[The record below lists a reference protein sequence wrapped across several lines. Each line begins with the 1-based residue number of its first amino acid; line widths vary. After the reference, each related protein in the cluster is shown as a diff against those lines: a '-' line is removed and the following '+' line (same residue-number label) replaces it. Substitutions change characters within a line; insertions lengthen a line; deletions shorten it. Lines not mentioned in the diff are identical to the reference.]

1 MVLGL
6 LWTTLSTSTL
16 AAGPKP
22 LSEFDRSV
30 ERLKTA
36 AYPSQIGALRRIW
49 SQWDRV
55 DPTRVEQL
63 LEQARKSPKLAPQAQ
78 AYAGLLAAFARTRRG
93 DFVDAQRRIH
103 ALGYVDEWLIV
114 GPFDNE
120 GKTGIT
126 HDFAPEL
133 EFAEPIVFGH
143 AYQGKERPVRW
154 RSVNKAAF
162 PYGWVD
168 LGSLLRPQK
177 KICAFASTFVR
188 STVKPEQKRDAS
200 LWVGTSGAFELFVNG
215 KVVLTDAA
223 YRGHDVDRFG
233 TSIEL
238 LPGYNDVTL
247 KLCVDEQ
254 SPMLSLRLA
263 DAQGRPSPT
272 LEATNDPKAS
282 EAARQL
288 IKRLLSPPVSVGK
301 DSTKPGTKRDAATAS
316 ATSSS
321 STASERTATL
331 PPDATNQPKT
341 KHTTLGPIAEFEKAI
356 ADKNVSPDTLADY
369 AEYLLLTDG
378 DDPTTHKAR
387 DLSIQAAEKSGKLEH
402 LLLAA
407 ALGEDKN
414 QRTRWVEKAE
424 ALTQST
430 GTEDYRVL
438 LVRAALERKGPNP
451 SDAFVTY
458 GKVLR
463 IDPDNIEAVVQR
475 AELYAAV
482 GLPRTA
488 LETLDEALERNP
500 ASVRLLG
507 AKAERLR
514 ELGRVTE
521 AMETERRYAN
531 LRFDDGAWLGHMIDL
546 SLARHDAK
554 AAEFWVERVRAM
566 SPHTPWALS
575 LAARTYENVGAF
587 DKAAVS
593 YERALELSP
602 EDTGVLRKYADLQGT
617 LGKQREQLALL
628 RRVVELMPQDKETR
642 DYIEHLEP
650 KRDASDERYAWSSEQ
665 YLPLRFAPS
674 HGENRRTLRDL
685 TVTTVFPNGL
695 SSSFRQ
701 IVFQPMTDAAAAMS
715 RQYAF
720 QYESDRQI
728 VQLRGAKVYRANG
741 QIDEAV
747 ESGEGA
753 ANDPSM
759 SMYTSAR
766 NFYVQFPRLDPKD
779 VVELR
784 YRVEDVVPR
793 NEYADYFGDVAYLQS
808 DEPVAN
814 AEYVLVTPKSRKLFF
829 DTNLGSLVAHET
841 TDTETQRIDRFFAK
855 ALPALDPEPKMP
867 PFTELTGFVH
877 ASTFDSWKTMGHWYW
892 GFIQDQF
899 DLDEETRRLA
909 RRITE
914 NSKTD
919 LDKVKAIYG
928 WVVKNTRYVALEFG
942 IYGYKPYRAVQT
954 VARGWGDCKD
964 KATAIVT
971 LLRAVG
977 IDSTIVILRTQ
988 IHGDFHSSIASLAV
1002 FDHAI
1007 AYVPS
1012 LDLYLDGTAEGTGIR
1027 ELPIMDRGA
1036 LALRVNNG
1044 QSELVRL
1051 PEQGKVPDA
1060 IQRNVVVQLEP
1071 NGSGTL
1077 ELHATATGAVAPE
1090 WRNSYE
1096 AAATQRER
1104 VTVELGREFPGLQLL
1119 PGATGFSAEGLDDTE
1134 KDVSIDARGKAAE
1147 LGRREGDSLSLTVTP
1162 SIRLLTTVGTLSE
1175 RRHPLRLLGIPSY
1188 DDTFTVRL
1196 PPGFVKLSGPENA
1209 QGDSPFGSY
1218 SVEVEALAGKI
1229 TVHTK
1234 LALKKT
1240 RIMPNEYSSFRQF
1253 CTEVDSAIGKRMV
1266 VGRP

>member
-1 MVLGL
+1 MRLGL
-6 LWTTLSTSTL
+6 LWTLLSGSAL
-16 AAGPKP
+16 AAGPKQ
-22 LSEFDRSV
+22 LSEFERSV

-36 AYPSQIGALRRIW
+36 TYPSQIGALRRIW

-55 DPTRVEQL
+55 DPTRIEQL
-63 LEQARKSPKLAPQAQ
+63 LEQARVSPKLEPQAQ
-78 AYAGLLAAFARTRRG
+78 VYAGLLAAFARTRRG
-93 DFVDAQRRIH
+93 DFTDAKRRVQ
-103 ALGYVDEWLIV
+103 ALGFVDEWLVV

-120 GKTGIT
+120 GKAGQSR
-126 HDFAPEL
+126 DFAPEL
-133 EFAEPIVFGH
+133 EFAEPIVFGR

-154 RSVNKAAF
+154 RSVDKAAF
-162 PYGWVD
+162 PYGFLD

-177 KICAFASTFVR
+177 KVCAFATTFVR
-188 STVKPEQKRDAS
+188 STVKPEAARSAS
-200 LWVGTSGAFELFVNG
+200 LWIGTSGAFELFLNG
-215 KVVLTDAA
+215 EVVLSDAA

-233 TSIEL
+233 TLVHL
-238 LPGYNDVTL
+238 LPGYNDVTV

-254 SPMLSLRLA
+254 SPMVSLRLG
-263 DAQGRPSPT
+263 DAQGRPTKT

-282 EAARQL
+282 EAARQQL
-288 IKRLLSPPVSVGK
+288 GNLRK
-301 DSTKPGTKRDAATAS
+301 
-316 ATSSS
+316 
-321 STASERTATL
+321 ATL
-331 PPDATNQPKT
+331 VTAKKTESVKSKSPKPPTVPSA
-341 KHTTLGPIAEFEKAI
+341 LGPIAQFEKAS
-356 ADKNVSPDTLADY
+356 AEKDVSPQILADY
-369 AEYLLLTDG
+369 AEYLVLTEG
-378 DDPTTHKAR
+378 DDPTTHRAR
-387 DLSIQAAEKSGKLEH
+387 DLSIQAAEKTGQLEH

-424 ALTQST
+424 ALPLTNGQ
-430 GTEDYRVL
+430 EDYRVL

-451 SDAFVTY
+451 SSAFTTY

-463 IDPDNIEAVVQR
+463 VDPDNIEAVVQR
-475 AELYAAV
+475 AELYASV

-488 LETLDEALERNP
+488 LTTLDQALERHP
-500 ASVRLLG
+500 ATVRLLG

-514 ELGRVTE
+514 ELGRITE
-521 AMETERRYAN
+521 AMEVERRYSN

-546 SLARHDAK
+546 SLSRHDAK
-554 AAEFWVERVRAM
+554 AAQFWVGRVLSM

-575 LAARTYENVGAF
+575 LAARTYENLGAF
-587 DKAAVS
+587 DKAANS
-593 YERALELSP
+593 YELALKLAP
-602 EDTGVLRKYADLQGT
+602 EDTQTLRRYADLQGS

-628 RRVVELMPQDKETR
+628 HRVVELMPQDKETR
-642 DYIEHLEP
+642 DYVEHLEP
-650 KRDASDERYAWSSEQ
+650 KRETSDERYAWKSEQ
-665 YLPLRFAPS
+665 YLPLRLAPAK
-674 HGENRRTLRDL
+674 GENRRTLRDL
-685 TVTTVFPNGL
+685 TVTTVFANGL

-720 QYESDRQI
+720 QYEADRQI
-728 VQLRGAKVYRANG
+728 VQLRGAKVYRSNG
-741 QIDEAV
+741 QVDEAI

-766 NFYVQFPRLDPKD
+766 NFYIQFPRLDPKD

-784 YRVEDVVPR
+784 YRIEDVVPR
-793 NEYADYFGDVAYLQS
+793 NEYADYFGDIAYLQS

-829 DTNLGSLVAHET
+829 DSNLGNLVTHET
-841 TDTETQRIDRFFAK
+841 QDNGEQRIDRFFAK
-855 ALPALDPEPKMP
+855 SLPAIDPEPKMP
-867 PFTELTGFVH
+867 PFTEVVGFVH
-877 ASTFDSWKTMGHWYW
+877 ASTYDSWKTMGQWYW
-892 GFIQDQF
+892 GFVKDQF

-909 RRITE
+909 HRVTE
-914 NSKTD
+914 KATTD
-919 LDKVKAIYG
+919 LDKVKAVYG

-971 LLRAVG
+971 LLKAVG

-988 IHGDFHSSIASLAV
+988 IHGDFKSNIASLSV

-1036 LALRVNNG
+1036 LALRIQNG
-1044 QSELVRL
+1044 NPELVHL

-1060 IQRNVVVQLEP
+1060 LQRNVSAQLDP

-1077 ELHATATGAVAPE
+1077 DLRAVATGAVAPE
-1090 WRNSYE
+1090 WRHNFE
-1096 AAATQRER
+1096 AEATRRER
-1104 VTVELGREFPGLQLL
+1104 ITAELGHEFPGLTLL
-1119 PGATGFSAEGLDDTE
+1119 PGVAGFVAEGLDDNE
-1134 KDVSIDARGKAAE
+1134 KDVSIEARGKTPE
-1147 LGRREGDSLSLTVTP
+1147 LGRREGNNLSLSVTP

-1175 RRHPLRLLGIPSY
+1175 RHHPLRLLGIPSY
-1188 DDTFTVRL
+1188 DDTFVVRL
-1196 PPGFVKLSGPENA
+1196 PPGFVKISGPENA

-1218 SVEVEALAGKI
+1218 SVEVETTPGRI
-1229 TVHTK
+1229 SVHTK
-1234 LALKKT
+1234 LSLKKT
-1240 RIMPNEYSSFRQF
+1240 RILPGEYPSFRQF